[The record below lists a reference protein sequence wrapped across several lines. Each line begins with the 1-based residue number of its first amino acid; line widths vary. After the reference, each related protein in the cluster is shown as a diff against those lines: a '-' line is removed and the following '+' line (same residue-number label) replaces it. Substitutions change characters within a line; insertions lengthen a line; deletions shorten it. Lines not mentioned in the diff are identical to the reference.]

1 MTTASQTFDSSQGL
15 NHRVWLSIRFVS
27 ILPSTAY
34 LSLFVLAMF
43 FGITGPAQWLVSL
56 IQDNSWAGPMLLLS
70 VIGGPTS
77 SVVVSLILR
86 LDKQSNN
93 FVSGLSSMIT
103 WAVLLLVMITFIP
116 FPWIFVV
123 VPD

>member
-1 MTTASQTFDSSQGL
+1 
-15 NHRVWLSIRFVS
+15 
-27 ILPSTAY
+27 
-34 LSLFVLAMF
+34 MF